1 MCGTR
6 ISYACTTT
14 LVSQS
19 TTCGCTRVVACGK
32 STLFCGTCPH
42 PRCKELRGEVVA
54 AAAAGAGSAA
64 SAVGS

>member
-6 ISYACTTT
+6 ISYACATT

-54 AAAAGAGSAA
+54 A

>member
-6 ISYACTTT
+6 ISYACQTT

-19 TTCGCTRVVACGK
+19 TTCGCERVVACGK

-42 PRCKELRGEVVA
+42 PRCKELRGEAVA
-54 AAAAGAGSAA
+54 
-64 SAVGS
+64 AVGS